1 MVKVGVVVVL
11 VELENLKEVVQEEMD
26 VLDHQVAVSQN
37 VDQVDVCHK
46 EEIQVDML
54 VGSSGGSSSF
64 SFGGSSSGTSG
75 GPGMFTNMFFSIPE
89 IMNRIIYCNAI

>member
-46 EEIQVDML
+46 GKIQVDML
-54 VGSSGGSSSF
+54 VD
-64 SFGGSSSGTSG
+64 
-75 GPGMFTNMFFSIPE
+75 P
-89 IMNRIIYCNAI
+89 

>member
-46 EEIQVDML
+46 EEIQVDN
-54 VGSSGGSSSF
+54 VGGSIRF
-64 SFGGSSSGTSG
+64 LWRIVIVF
-75 GPGMFTNMFFSIPE
+75 IW
-89 IMNRIIYCNAI
+89 RIIIWDQWWSRHVHKYVFFPSQKS